1 MSTSIPDM
9 PAPSSVRP
17 DWLIELPTCA
27 STNTWALEHVAE
39 LADGACVWTKQQTAG
54 RGRGS
59 HRWFAPTGV
68 LTASFVLPVPAQVP
82 VSYLSLCVG
91 LVVAHAV
98 EDHAPAAQVQV
109 KWPNDC
115 YLDGRKLAGVLCER
129 PAGGASDRVVVGIGL
144 NLDPRWEQSPET
156 LLFATDRAQAPAS
169 MAEVC
174 DPAPEPVVMLT
185 SLRRYLL
192 ESTGML
198 AAGGWMQLL
207 PHLRQRDWLAGRAVQ
222 VELVA
227 ERFAGVAHG
236 IDDRGRLLVRLD
248 DGEIR
253 AVTSAVS
260 LAVG

>member
-1 MSTSIPDM
+1 M
-9 PAPSSVRP
+9 PALSSEHP
-17 DWLIELPTCA
+17 TWLIELPTCA
-27 STNTWALEHVAE
+27 STNTWALAHLAE
-39 LADGACVWTKQQTAG
+39 LADGVCVWTKQQTAG

-59 HRWFAPTGV
+59 HRWFSPTGV
-68 LTASFVLPVPAQVP
+68 LTASFVVPVPALVP

-109 KWPNDC
+109 KWPNDR

-129 PAGGASDRVVVGIGL
+129 PAAGTADRVVVGIGL

-169 MAEVC
+169 VAEAC
-174 DPAPEPVVMLT
+174 DPPPDAVAMLA

-198 AAGGWMQLL
+198 AAGGWLQLL
-207 PHLRQRDWLAGRAVQ
+207 PLLRRRDWLAGRVVR
-222 VELVA
+222 VELAA
-227 ERFAGVAHG
+227 ERFGGVAQG
-236 IDDRGRLLVRLD
+236 IDDRGRLLVRLEG
-248 DGEIR
+248 GEIR
-253 AVTSAVS
+253 AGTSAAS